1 MSGDSSKGNSSSKGF
16 KAGDRLPFEPKKPPK
31 KSGKGKKAKA
41 QSQSSESAAETADPA
56 PKKPVPRKLN
66 PITTFKNKD
75 KADSSKKGGNKGSQ
89 GGDRNKP
96 RGKVYT
102 REEMAIPEVVSNR
115 MLKRMLIFSGMPTFI
130 GFASFIAGYFINV
143 GTDIE
148 LPNVVVLLTSL
159 GGLGLGVLGLSYGLV
174 STSWDE
180 REEGSALGV
189 DEAKVNVGRLI
200 QAWKESRANR

>member
-1 MSGDSSKGNSSSKGF
+1 MSLPKEKARIRGFNS
-16 KAGDRLPFEPKKPPK
+16 GDRLPFEPK

-41 QSQSSESAAETADPA
+41 NAKSSESVSEKADSD

-75 KADSSKKGGNKGSQ
+75 KADSKNKGGKGGNKA
-89 GGDRNKP
+89 GDRDKP

-115 MLKRMLIFSGMPTFI
+115 MLKRMLIFSGVPTFL

-180 REEGSALGV
+180 REEGTALGL

-200 QAWKESRANR
+200 QAWKESRADR

>member
-1 MSGDSSKGNSSSKGF
+1 MSGDSSQSKSAQPKSAAKGF
-16 KAGDRLPFEPKKPPK
+16 QGGDRLPFEPKK
-31 KSGKGKKAKA
+31 GKGKKAKA
-41 QSQSSESAAETADPA
+41 KAKSQNAEAANAESADAKA
-56 PKKPVPRKLN
+56 KKPIPRKLN

-75 KADSSKKGGNKGSQ
+75 KADKNKKGKKGDGGRSQ
-89 GGDRNKP
+89 PKGR
-96 RGKVYT
+96 VYT

-115 MLKRMLIFSGMPTFI
+115 MLKRMLIFSGIPTVL
-130 GFASFIAGYFINV
+130 GFASFIAGYFVNV

-180 REEGSALGV
+180 REEGSALGI
-189 DEAKVNVGRLI
+189 DEAKVNVGRLVN
-200 QAWKESRANR
+200 AWRESRKK

>member
-1 MSGDSSKGNSSSKGF
+1 MSGDSSQPKGF
-16 KAGDRLPFEPKKPPK
+16 KSDDRLPFEPKK
-31 KSGKGKKAKA
+31 GKGKKAKA
-41 QSQSSESAAETADPA
+41 KAKASESVQDSTD
-56 PKKPVPRKLN
+56 PKKPIPRKLN
-66 PITTFKNKD
+66 PITTFKKKD
-75 KADSSKKGGNKGSQ
+75 KSESKGGKQRRDKGD
-89 GGDRNKP
+89 GDQP
-96 RGKVYT
+96 RGRVYT

-115 MLKRMLIFSGMPTFI
+115 MLKRMLIFSGIPTFV

-180 REEGSALGV
+180 REEGSALGL

-200 QAWKESRANR
+200 QAWKDSRANR

>member
-1 MSGDSSKGNSSSKGF
+1 MSGESSKGKSSNKGF
-16 KAGDRLPFEPKKPPK
+16 NSGDRLPFEPK

-41 QSQSSESAAETADPA
+41 KDPESAASSKAKAAAGTDAD

-75 KADSSKKGGNKGSQ
+75 KADSKKKGAK
-89 GGDRNKP
+89 GGDREKP

-115 MLKRMLIFSGMPTFI
+115 MLKRMLIFSGVPTFI
-130 GFASFIAGYFINV
+130 GFASFIAGYFVNV